1 MRWILSVI
9 SLCKCKFDIMSQ
21 YVYALFF
28 GNAVDKTTEV
38 AFCKDTLVP
47 QKEISNFF
55 GFYSGYVPNKPTG
68 GHRSSMYQVTM
79 TLTLRFLGCWFL
91 FGLVKGLPVNGLTT
105 YLSFTFPPVKVSLEK
120 MVVLNRHSHWN
131 STWTSRTVTD
141 CCSFFGG
148 PCWKC
153 WRVHIVHRYGMM

>member
-9 SLCKCKFDIMSQ
+9 SLCKCKFDIVWYHESICIRLILWERCWQ
-21 YVYALFF
+21 
-28 GNAVDKTTEV
+28 TTEV

-68 GHRSSMYQVTM
+68 GHRRISMYQVTM

-91 FGLVKGLPVNGLTT
+91 LGLVKGLPVNGLTT
-105 YLSFTFPPVKVSLEK
+105 YLSFTFPPVKVRWKKWFVLTDTATEIQHGHQEQSPT
-120 MVVLNRHSHWN
+120 VV
-131 STWTSRTVTD
+131 
-141 CCSFFGG
+141 FFGG

-153 WRVHIVHRYGMM
+153 WRYI